1 MQLRYPSKLSTI
13 LFIKR
18 LDSLNTLKD
27 PFVAVNVKKMY
38 IEF

>member
-1 MQLRYPSKLSTI
+1 MELRYPSKLSTI

-27 PFVAVNVKKMY
+27 RLVAVNVN
-38 IEF
+38 ENVH